1 MHFLL
6 CKSIA
11 LYFLKK
17 ATRDSFRDS
26 FFAAQT
32 KRIVVH
38 ICLFYWG
45 ISIQTNTK
53 FIANTYIIHPK
64 LYYNSIFSSS
74 LQCLMAVI
82 LCLVSNN
89 KNKKKTFFKNE
100 SLHYSV
106 QSLISSSSATIISEF
121 IEFRFSLQLHL
132 PKLLIIAAAAV
143 TQKPHLTV
151 KPDLTFFGTIG
162 IQRRGPLSM
171 KILSNEQENLESK
184 RERERQ
190 DNSQAVFLAQINY

>member
-45 ISIQTNTK
+45 ISIQINTK
-53 FIANTYIIHPK
+53 YIANTYIIHPK

-89 KNKKKTFFKNE
+89 KNKKKTFLKMNLFTT
-100 SLHYSV
+100 
-106 QSLISSSSATIISEF
+106 Q
-121 IEFRFSLQLHL
+121 FSLSNIVVICHHYFRVHRISLF
-132 PKLLIIAAAAV
+132 
-143 TQKPHLTV
+143 LTV
-151 KPDLTFFGTIG
+151 TPAQTFNNCRCCCYSKATPDGQT
-162 IQRRGPLSM
+162 
-171 KILSNEQENLESK
+171 
-184 RERERQ
+184 
-190 DNSQAVFLAQINY
+190 